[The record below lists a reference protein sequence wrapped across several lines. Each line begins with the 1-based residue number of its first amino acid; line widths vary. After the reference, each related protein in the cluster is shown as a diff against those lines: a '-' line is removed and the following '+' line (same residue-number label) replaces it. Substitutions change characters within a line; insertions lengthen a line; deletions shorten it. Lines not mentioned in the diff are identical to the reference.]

1 MMMYQS
7 MIAVYFIIK
16 QEPIAEWAAILDY
29 VIIKINIGA
38 SVCLFELGH
47 SPASLMCC
55 YLPMTDQLNLESAL
69 KHLTFLT
76 LLRV

>member
-1 MMMYQS
+1 MTMYQS

-38 SVCLFELGH
+38 SLWLFELGH
-47 SPASLMCC
+47 SPASLMCAVI
-55 YLPMTDQLNLESAL
+55 YQ
-69 KHLTFLT
+69 
-76 LLRV
+76 

>member
-38 SVCLFELGH
+38 SL
-47 SPASLMCC
+47 
-55 YLPMTDQLNLESAL
+55 
-69 KHLTFLT
+69 
-76 LLRV
+76 